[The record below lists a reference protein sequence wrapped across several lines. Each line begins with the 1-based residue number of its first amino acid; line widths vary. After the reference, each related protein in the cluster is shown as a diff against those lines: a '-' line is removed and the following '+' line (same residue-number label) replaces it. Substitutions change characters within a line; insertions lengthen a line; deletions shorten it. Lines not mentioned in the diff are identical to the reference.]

1 MVCARAIFS
10 ALLWVSVLTRTN
22 GATVTSP
29 LDVKATT
36 SPKAEAENTTANS
49 ELTTVTPSEQS
60 ASRINTT
67 SSTSDD
73 EDLTSS
79 TSLSRDGSS
88 QGLQSLLK
96 SEEKFSNSTH
106 SLTHGSDLPTES
118 ADDATTNVGNVR
130 KRDGDVIRPGEDVT
144 KSDEDMTKP
153 GEDVT
158 KSNGDMTKSKEDATK
173 SDEGV
178 PNLTS
183 AVEDGSSRREN
194 TLLGGGQRGKLFL
207 GAFTTVSHTVVT
219 FLTSTVPLTCINS
232 LKTSTICGGRRKSF
246 RKIILDDLGLDSEG
260 LDLSPSS
267 RSPYSEVWALSD
279 ELDPH
284 ATPKGRAFY
293 TVWVRSTV
301 TTTLTTYS
309 TNTATTVSLSYNC
322 SAGGID
328 VPSTACG

>member
-1 MVCARAIFS
+1 M
-10 ALLWVSVLTRTN
+10 
-22 GATVTSP
+22 
-29 LDVKATT
+29 
-36 SPKAEAENTTANS
+36 
-49 ELTTVTPSEQS
+49 
-60 ASRINTT
+60 
-67 SSTSDD
+67 
-73 EDLTSS
+73 
-79 TSLSRDGSS
+79 
-88 QGLQSLLK
+88 
-96 SEEKFSNSTH
+96 
-106 SLTHGSDLPTES
+106 THGSDLPTKS
-118 ADDATTNVGNVR
+118 VDDATTNDGNVR
-130 KRDGDVIRPGEDVT
+130 KRDGDVRKPGEDVT
-144 KSDEDMTKP
+144 KTDEDVTKSDDDVTKP

-158 KSNGDMTKSKEDATK
+158 KPGKDVTEPVEDVTKSNEDATK

-178 PNLTS
+178 PHLTS
-183 AVEDGSSRREN
+183 AVEDGVSRRYHP
-194 TLLGGGQRGKLFL
+194 LLGGGQRGKLFL

-246 RKIILDDLGLDSEG
+246 RKIILDDLGLESEG

-267 RSPYSEVWALSD
+267 SSPYLSD